1 MIPCNT
7 VDISYEMQPTVAAQH
22 ARFTSMAP
30 MDPMRTLPTAFPFG
44 TGGCSTLHFYLDRP
58 GYRAFEIC
66 TAAPERS
73 GPMSK
78 PYAKL
83 VEDIQSGF
91 GRTFSHLP
99 TVFGVSRQTLYNWRK
114 GEMPKP
120 SHHSRLV
127 EMAAAAREFLAAG
140 FEPTPPML
148 ERTIT
153 QGKSFI
159 ELLAAGADGADTA
172 QRLMRIVK
180 RGLEARKHLADLTEG
195 QPDASGSLDI
205 ATPSW
210 GEEA

>member
-73 GPMSK
+73 GQMSK

-159 ELLAAGADGADTA
+159 ELLAAGDDVPT
-172 QRLMRIVK
+172 RRS
-180 RGLEARKHLADLTEG
+180 D
-195 QPDASGSLDI
+195 
-205 ATPSW
+205 
-210 GEEA
+210 